1 MIAST
6 YLIATPQF
14 EQMSSPPQPPP
25 GHFALLYFASANS
38 YTSKE
43 ADYFEAPLSLPALFD
58 LLEQKY
64 AGIKKKILDSCL
76 VTINL
81 EYVELPGSVKDTT
94 SEIVIKAG
102 DEVAIIPPVSSG

>member
-1 MIAST
+1 
-6 YLIATPQF
+6 
-14 EQMSSPPQPPP
+14 MSSLTQPPP
-25 GHFALLYFASANS
+25 GHFVLLYFASANS

-43 ADYFEAPLSLPALFD
+43 SDFFEAPLSLPALFD

-64 AGIKKKILDSCL
+64 IGIKNKILNSCL

-81 EYVELPGSVKDTT
+81 EYVEVPDHGKNVADT
-94 SEIVIKAG
+94 IVIKAG